1 MTLEVLSD
9 MLESMLDRLWSS
21 ADMLAISSLISS
33 IVADNLSIVSVWS
46 DILCLGSQLVGIV
59 DERWTVV
66 SSEASY
72 VRDRQEALT
81 ATIS

>member
-1 MTLEVLSD
+1 
-9 MLESMLDRLWSS
+9 MLENMLDRLWSS
-21 ADMLAISSLISS
+21 ADMLAISFLISS

-72 VRDRQEALT
+72 VGDRQEALT